1 MPSSSKPPL
10 KRPPRKIASRGDLKQ
25 MQRFMAQQLFRP
37 LTAADRMQPMGAD
50 GRPMTDV
57 ADSFIKPNDRLTSFD
72 RLEIYNRQYWFRI
85 LDCFYDDYPGLRA
98 ILGERKFGR
107 LARAY
112 LERHPSTS
120 FTLRNLG
127 RYLEDFIRAE
137 PQWVAPHLELAIE
150 MARFE
155 WAQIVAFDGEA
166 RPPLTPEALQKI
178 EPSRLRLGLQ
188 PYLTLLEVNYAV
200 DDFSLALKK
209 QNALRNEASNAFD
222 SAPKAKKKRTASIPK
237 RLKKPIYVGVHRFQ
251 NALYYKSLEREAY
264 QLLLALQE
272 GATLTRA
279 CDRVLREAVQDSDV
293 DWPGRIRGWFANW
306 SAMGWF
312 CTRTR
317 AFSETKTKK
326 K

>member
-1 MPSSSKPPL
+1 MPSSSKPLRVP
-10 KRPPRKIASRGDLKQ
+10 PPRKIASRDDLKEL
-25 MQRFMAQQLFRP
+25 QRFMAQALFRP
-37 LTAADRMQPMGAD
+37 LTADDRMQPAAAD
-50 GRPMTDV
+50 GRPMSEV
-57 ADSFIKPNDRLTSFD
+57 AESFIKPNDRLTSFD

-107 LARAY
+107 MARAY
-112 LERHPSTS
+112 LQRHPSTS

-127 RYLEDFIRAE
+127 RRLEDFLREE
-137 PQWVAPHLELAIE
+137 PQWAAPLFDLALD

-166 RPPLTPEALQKI
+166 RPPLTPEALQTV

-188 PYLTLLEVNYAV
+188 PYLTLLEAHYAV

-222 SAPKAKKKRTASIPK
+222 SAPKTKKKSAVWIPK
-237 RLKKPIYVGVHRFQ
+237 RLDQPVYIGVHRFQ

-264 QLLLALQE
+264 HLLLALRD
-272 GATLTRA
+272 GATLTQA
-279 CDRVLREAVQDSDV
+279 CDRTLREAVRDGSV
-293 DWPGRIRGWFANW
+293 DWADKIRGWFANW
-306 SAMGWF
+306 SSMGWF
-312 CTRTR
+312 CARSR
-317 AFSETKTKK
+317 PSPEIQRQKK
-326 K
+326 